1 MQAFEKLLL
10 ILLLIVLL
18 LLLFFC
24 IFGGPG
30 VEPEA
35 PKKKIA
41 QHSKT
46 IFVTV
51 LTGVF
56 LVCLAETYKKFK
68 KTSCSCP
75 QICT

>member
-1 MQAFEKLLL
+1 M
-10 ILLLIVLL
+10 LL
-18 LLLFFC
+18 LLLFLHFG
-24 IFGGPG
+24 GGPG

-35 PKKKIA
+35 PKKKFA

-56 LVCLAETYKKFK
+56 LVCLAETYKK
-68 KTSCSCP
+68 
-75 QICT
+75 